1 MQDHQFRYV
10 SLGALVLVAAGLL
23 GGTVA
28 AVSALVSVAMPSS
41 GLSVTFDIVSHFI

>member
-23 GGTVA
+23 GGTVV
-28 AVSALVSVAMPSS
+28 AVSALVNVAVPSS
-41 GLSVTFDIVSHFI
+41 GLSVSFGIISHFI